1 MSCCAACRS
10 AASRSRRRSPRPRS
24 GYVHPKPPTSPAL
37 CWPPTAAG
45 WPDDLSRTE
54 PSMTTSGIS
63 AQSRSG
69 EPARRPG
76 LHRELRFFE
85 TTSVSVGVMAP
96 TLAMSVTG
104 VAAAAALG
112 RAAPLAFAVAALG
125 VGLVA
130 YGFVRLAGEFS
141 HAGSVYGFVGNTL
154 GPRPGFLAGWALLGT
169 YLVFPPV
176 SVMGVAVFGRAF
188 LATTGMA
195 SNADWYPL
203 ALAAWAVIGVLAAR
217 GVRPTTRS
225 VLGFEIVSVC
235 LILVLMGAIFWRLAA
250 SSTPGGQRFSGSVFA
265 LPPEVGVSAL
275 SLAATAGFLA
285 FAGFESAGSLGEESF
300 APTRAVPRAIITAV
314 AFGAVFYVACVTAQ
328 SLGFGTGAGG
338 VSAFRHSQAPLG
350 DLAKRYVGDPL
361 AALLDLGAALSALAA
376 GLGGVTVA
384 ARMLFSFGRDGIAS
398 VRLSRVST
406 VSGVPQ
412 RALAVEML
420 IGLALLTAFRVA
432 GVPALNVFF
441 YLATIGTLSLL
452 VMYVLTNVA
461 AARHL
466 GRRSLWQVVAPAG
479 GVLIAGFVLYHNV
492 WPVPPAPYEYFPY
505 LVLGWLAAGLVV
517 TVMVP
522 GFSGKVGAG
531 LERVADA
538 EAAAEG
544 AKAAPAH
551 GP

>member
-1 MSCCAACRS
+1 
-10 AASRSRRRSPRPRS
+10 
-24 GYVHPKPPTSPAL
+24 
-37 CWPPTAAG
+37 
-45 WPDDLSRTE
+45 
-54 PSMTTSGIS
+54 MTTSGTSI
-63 AQSRSG
+63 QSRSG
-69 EPARRPG
+69 EPAGRPG
-76 LHRELRFFE
+76 LRRELRFFE

-188 LATTGMA
+188 LQTTGITA
-195 SNADWYPL
+195 NADWYPL
-203 ALAAWAVIGVLAAR
+203 ALGAWAVIAVLAAR

-225 VLGFEIVSVC
+225 LLAFEIVSVC
-235 LILVLMGAIFWRLAA
+235 LILVLMGVIYWRLAA
-250 SSTPGGQRFSGSVFA
+250 GTAPGGQRFSGSVFV
-265 LPPEVGVSAL
+265 LPPGVGLSAL
-275 SLAATAGFLA
+275 ALAATSGFLA

-328 SLGFGTGAGG
+328 SLAFGTGAAG

-350 DLAKRYVGDPL
+350 DLAKRYVGNPL

-398 VRLSRVST
+398 ARLSGVSAVT
-406 VSGVPQ
+406 GVPR

-432 GVPALNVFF
+432 GVSALNVFF

-461 AARHL
+461 AASHL

-505 LVLGWLAAGLVV
+505 LVLGWLAAGLVI
-517 TVMVP
+517 TVVVP
-522 GFSGKVGAG
+522 GFSGKVGTG

-544 AKAAPAH
+544 ARGAPAH

>member
-10 AASRSRRRSPRPRS
+10 AGSRSRRRSPRPRS
-24 GYVHPKPPTSPAL
+24 GCAHPKPPTSPAR

-63 AQSRSG
+63 TQSRSG

-141 HAGSVYGFVGNTL
+141 HAGSVYAFVGNTL

-176 SVMGVAVFGRAF
+176 SIMGVAIFGRAF
-188 LATTGMA
+188 LSTVGLAKD
-195 SNADWYPL
+195 ADWYPI
-203 ALAAWAVIGVLAAR
+203 ALAAWVVIWVLAAR

-225 VLGFEIVSVC
+225 LLAFEVVSVC
-235 LILVLMGAIFWRLAA
+235 LILVLMGVIYWRLAA
-250 SSTPGGQRFSGSVFA
+250 GTAPGGQTLSGDVFV
-265 LPPEVGVSAL
+265 LPPGVSVSTLA
-275 SLAATAGFLA
+275 LAAVAGFLA
-285 FAGFESAGSLGEESF
+285 FAGFESAGSLGEESLL
-300 APTRAVPRAIITAV
+300 PTRMIPRAIITAV
-314 AFGAVFYVACVTAQ
+314 AFGAVFYVACIVAQ
-328 SLGFGTGAGG
+328 TLGFGTSAAG
-338 VSAFRHSQAPLG
+338 VSAFQHSQAPLAE
-350 DLAKRYVGDPL
+350 LAQRYVGTTL
-361 AALLDLGAALSALAA
+361 ASLLSLGAMLSALGA
-376 GLGGVTVA
+376 GLGGVIVA
-384 ARMLFSFGRDGIAS
+384 ARMMFAFGRDGLAYR
-398 VRLSRVST
+398 RLGGVSAAT
-406 VSGVPQ
+406 GVPQ
-412 RALAVEML
+412 RALALEMI
-420 IGLALLTAFRVA
+420 IGLALLTAFRLA
-432 GVPALNVFF
+432 GTSALNVFF

-461 AARHL
+461 AAWHL
-466 GRRSLWQVVAPAG
+466 GRRSPWQVVAPVG
-479 GVLIAGFVLYHNV
+479 GVLIAGLIATAVI
-492 WPVPPAPYEYFPY
+492 
-505 LVLGWLAAGLVV
+505 
-517 TVMVP
+517 P
-522 GFSGKVGAG
+522 GFSRKVGSGLQRAAG
-531 LERVADA
+531 SR
-538 EAAAEG
+538 
-544 AKAAPAH
+544 
-551 GP
+551 